1 MIVISDTSA
10 ITNLAAIHYLKLLP
24 QLYNQITI
32 PEAVYRELVEIE
44 PPVPGT
50 REVQRAA
57 WVQVTA
63 VVNRA
68 RVEQLQDEVRLDAGE
83 AEAIR

>member
-32 PEAVYRELVEIE
+32 PESVDRELVDI
-44 PPVPGT
+44 
-50 REVQRAA
+50 
-57 WVQVTA
+57 
-63 VVNRA
+63 
-68 RVEQLQDEVRLDAGE
+68 AGG
-83 AEAIR
+83 